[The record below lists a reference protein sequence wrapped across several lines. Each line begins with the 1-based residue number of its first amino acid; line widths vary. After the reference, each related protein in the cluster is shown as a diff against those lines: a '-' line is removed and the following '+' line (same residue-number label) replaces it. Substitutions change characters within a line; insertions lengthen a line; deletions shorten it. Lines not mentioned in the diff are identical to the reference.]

1 LAPVFEKAPSDKQ
14 KIIKLFQNSFLTKHL
29 EMKDHLTLADA
40 MFKKHF
46 TYGEDIIRFGDI
58 GTEYF
63 VLATGRVKVTV
74 FTPGTNPFD
83 PKIQDKIT
91 AIKELVPEPEM
102 IGFGEIAL
110 LLNDRRTATV
120 SAASKEGCDTWV
132 LSAEVFKYIIASNT
146 IKRRNINLTYLGQV
160 ELFKNI
166 EQYEKIRLL
175 DGLKIENYK
184 RYDFVFREGDIGN
197 NFYIIEEG
205 ECECLKD

>member
-1 LAPVFEKAPSDKQ
+1 
-14 KIIKLFQNSFLTKHL
+14 
-29 EMKDHLTLADA
+29 
-40 MFKKHF
+40 
-46 TYGEDIIRFGDI
+46 
-58 GTEYF
+58 
-63 VLATGRVKVTV
+63 
-74 FTPGTNPFD
+74 
-83 PKIQDKIT
+83 
-91 AIKELVPEPEM
+91 M

-132 LSAEVFKYIIASNT
+132 LSADVFKYIIASNT
-146 IKRRNINLTYLGQV
+146 IKRRHINLSYLSQV

-166 EQYEKIRLL
+166 EQYEKIKLL

-184 RYDFVFREGDIGN
+184 KEEFVFREGDVGN